1 MLPMKLLFGVLIAC
15 QLVLLPVAAFA
26 TEDEEFAANETDE
39 VKAIVDAEFNSL
51 TELGRERRR
60 QMQVRQSLQG
70 ALEQS
75 ARGDG
80 SLAALLEACAD
91 YMVVSMSR
99 LDLTDMNI
107 HDLLRERVSRN
118 NAQVH
123 EGLELLGERQEAA
136 RAATAVLAEA
146 LNAYRDG
153 DRADFAGF
161 DQAIRHYRRI
171 VSDMMTPRKNPYS
184 KYTDELF
191 SGDDWTHIAAAN
203 DETIATEHRLFDA
216 VATAAPDSLKPESFS
231 GTHGMQPP
239 PTPNK

>member
-1 MLPMKLLFGVLIAC
+1 MLPMKPLFGVLIAC

-123 EGLELLGERQEAA
+123 EGLELLGQRQEAA

-146 LNAYRDG
+146 LRAYRDG
-153 DRADFAGF
+153 GRANVAAL
-161 DQAIRHYRRI
+161 DQAIRHYHRI

-191 SGDDWTHIAAAN
+191 SRDDWAHIAAAS

-216 VATAAPDSLKPESFS
+216 VTAAAPDGLEPASFS

-239 PTPNK
+239 PTPNR